1 MVRNAGGAEANMDSS
16 EIESSGTMT
25 SSDDVMKLNGDVKM
39 RMHNDAAA
47 AVADRDVTATAG
59 HGATG
64 WAPTAMNGTL

>member
-64 WAPTAMNGTL
+64 WAPAAMNGTL